1 MHVRMYDDEEE
12 KMATFIADRQTDRQ
26 GRHFCR
32 GGTSA
37 GEALTAAYPQPPQVC
52 SRTPLYGAVYGLSS
66 VWSGNYVRGG
76 ARGAQLSIGFS
87 VRYQGELLWI

>member
-32 GGTSA
+32 
-37 GEALTAAYPQPPQVC
+37 EALLPG
-52 SRTPLYGAVYGLSS
+52 RH
-66 VWSGNYVRGG
+66 
-76 ARGAQLSIGFS
+76 
-87 VRYQGELLWI
+87 